1 MDWYLDGTDPA
12 AVVDLR
18 RQITAYVS
26 RHADPVS
33 DVDGAEMVVS
43 ELLGNVVRHANGPA
57 WVSLTWAGE
66 NPVLEVS
73 DLGPGFT
80 LAPSDT
86 DPPVDPLAEGGRGLF
101 IASAVAADLQVAVRR
116 HQGTV
121 VTAVLPVTRTA
132 DEVVVPPQRR
142 DETLPLAEE
151 AGPNGF
157 GKEAFL
163 RALVVQLAEA
173 VESQQ
178 GPAAG
183 ARAVTQVG
191 VDVGGRMEED
201 YRAAL
206 GVVGR
211 MTPQQIADCLVRLKS
226 AIGGTF
232 RVVEV
237 NDEQIVLTNDSCPF
251 GNVVQRAPSLCRM
264 TSSVFGGIAARNG
277 DGASVVLEERIG
289 VGDPG
294 CRVVVRLNTPEPDG
308 RGHHYPAPA

>member
-1 MDWYLDGTDPA
+1 MDWYLDGTNPG

-18 RQITAYVS
+18 HQIAAYLA
-26 RHADPVS
+26 RHADPAS
-33 DVDGAEMVVS
+33 DVDGATVVVS

-57 WVSLTWAGE
+57 WVSLTWAAE
-66 NPVLEVS
+66 HPVLEVS
-73 DLGPGFT
+73 DLGPGF
-80 LAPSDT
+80 APAPRPGAPA
-86 DPPVDPLAEGGRGLF
+86 DPMAESGRGLF

-116 HQGTV
+116 NQGAV
-121 VTAVLPVTRTA
+121 VTAVLPVRRTV

-142 DETLPLAEE
+142 NETLPLAEE
-151 AGPNGF
+151 AGPHGF

-173 VESQQ
+173 VEMHE
-178 GPAAG
+178 GPVAG

-237 NDEQIVLTNDSCPF
+237 SDEQIVLTNEHCPF

-264 TSSVFGGIAARNG
+264 TSSVFGGIAARNS
-277 DGASVVLEERIG
+277 DGASVMLEERIA

-294 CRVVVRLNTPEPDG
+294 CRVVIRLNTPEPEG